1 MSTTRVTLPD
11 QLDNVEMAR
20 LRSEVRALQGL
31 VRELLARL
39 AAPAPAGGPELAG
52 MSNREL
58 VDLLFEVRGQRS
70 CAVLRTR
77 ISQRIE
83 RESGRRSRGRGQDRV

>member
-1 MSTTRVTLPD
+1 MIPTKLTLPD
-11 QLDNVEMAR
+11 QLDNTEIAR

-39 AAPAPAGGPELAG
+39 AAPAGTPDLATMG
-52 MSNREL
+52 NREL

-83 RESGRRSRGRGQDRV
+83 RESGRRSRGQDRV